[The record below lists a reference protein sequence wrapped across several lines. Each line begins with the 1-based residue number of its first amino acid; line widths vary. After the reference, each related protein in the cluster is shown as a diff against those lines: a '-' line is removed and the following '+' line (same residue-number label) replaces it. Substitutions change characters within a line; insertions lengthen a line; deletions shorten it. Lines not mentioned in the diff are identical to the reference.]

1 MYSRS
6 AARLLGVAVLRG
18 VGAFVLL
25 VVALMAVAEAEPV
38 QRSFVPPPR
47 PIEQP
52 PPRAAE
58 TQPTPQTPPVDPRGT
73 EQVPLI
79 VKVLERPQSET
90 EAAQE
95 IADREQQRARDGL
108 LAKFTDDLALYTEF
122 LAALSALQLAA
133 FLYQGYWLRRTF
145 KSAEDT
151 ASRQLRAYVGV
162 REFEIEDFVVGEVPI
177 VRFEIAN
184 SGQTPS
190 YRTRI
195 WVGVGYLPNP
205 MEGTFPEP
213 NHGTTF
219 RVLNP
224 ADSITRNTR
233 AEGILTQDILDAINA
248 KTTRL
253 WVVGQVE
260 YRDAFGRDHRTDFRS
275 HYDPRNVALAISE
288 DGNDAN

>member
-1 MYSRS
+1 MLRS
-6 AARLLGVAVLRG
+6 

-25 VVALMAVAEAEPV
+25 LVALFGVAEAEPV

-47 PIEQP
+47 PVELP
-52 PPRAAE
+52 RPRAAE
-58 TQPTPQTPPVDPRGT
+58 PQPAQQNPPVDLRGT

-79 VKVLERPQSET
+79 VKVLETPQSEAA
-90 EAAQE
+90 AAQG
-95 IADREQQRARDGL
+95 IADREQQGARDGL
-108 LAKFTDDLALYTEF
+108 LVKFTGDLALFTAF

-133 FLYQGYWLRRTF
+133 FLYQGYWLRRTV

-151 ASRQLRAYVGV
+151 TSRQLRAYVGV
-162 REFEIEDFVVGEVPI
+162 REFEIESFVVGEVPI

-184 SGQTPS
+184 FGQTPS

-205 MEGTFPEP
+205 MTGTFPEP

-233 AEGILTQDILDAINA
+233 AEGVLTREILDAITA

-253 WVVGQVE
+253 CVVGQVE

-275 HYDPRNVALAISE
+275 HYDPRISALAISE
-288 DGNDAN
+288 EGNDAN